1 MGDPVVGVLAWRRK
15 HFSMKCW
22 FQNNHIYYVRFSLRH
37 VKLGMDDRWWSMCE
51 FYPITG
57 TQTWIGHVSQVS
69 RGLKQ
74 HEWQPCRQTLPIV
87 KGYGVPGVMRVLCD
101 PHSVHWHGDRHRP
114 QARKRQWKG
123 ETGEMCR
130 QQTAEMNLSEWHWH
144 VLLRSYLH
152 ISPTIV
158 SKETGCN
165 KELAGPLRTS
175 LVG

>member
-1 MGDPVVGVLAWRRK
+1 MKIWKYRRNVGDPVVGVLAWRRK
-15 HFSMKCW
+15 HFSRKCW
-22 FQNNHIYYVRFSLRH
+22 FQNNHIYYYVRFSLRH

-114 QARKRQWKG
+114 QHRQERGNERGKLARCADW
-123 ETGEMCR
+123 R
-130 QQTAEMNLSEWHWH
+130 QQTAE
-144 VLLRSYLH
+144 VSY
-152 ISPTIV
+152 S
-158 SKETGCN
+158 GWN
-165 KELAGPLRTS
+165 S
-175 LVG
+175 L